1 MSHGVEQFMRHV
13 FFCLSGFVVAAFIG
27 CESKPQTQPAAG
39 KPVEPPISV
48 AVKQDV
54 PKATDPARS
63 DDSIVTPIDAEGLQ
77 AAVNRHA
84 GKVVLVDCWATWCI
98 QCIKDFPHTV
108 EMSKKYADQG
118 LVVMSLS
125 FDDLSDEDRMLKV
138 REFLS
143 KQGATFEN
151 YISKLDLEKEGA
163 TDFQI
168 EDGALPHY
176 KLYGR
181 DGKLIKALTNADP
194 DMPMTHSDLEQIV
207 EDALK

>member
-1 MSHGVEQFMRHV
+1 MRSVPAWVLVISGV
-13 FFCLSGFVVAAFIG
+13 LG
-27 CESKPQTQPAAG
+27 CDSQPAPKSPSGAS
-39 KPVEPPISV
+39 KAPPSV
-48 AVKQDV
+48 ASVKPDEPQA
-54 PKATDPARS
+54 ATDPATA

-77 AAVNRHA
+77 AAVDKHA

-98 QCIKDFPHTV
+98 QCVKDFPHTV

-125 FDDLSDEDRMLKV
+125 FDDLSDEDRMLRV

-143 KQGATFEN
+143 QQAAKFEN
-151 YISKLDLEKEGA
+151 YISKLDLEKDGA
-163 TDFQI
+163 TVFHI

-181 DGKLIKALTNADP
+181 DGKLLKTLTNADP
-194 DMPMTHSDLEQIV
+194 DNPMSHADLEAIV
-207 EDALK
+207 EEALK